1 MVLKVDNVKKIF
13 GNGDTAVVA
22 VNDVS
27 LTAEAGEIVLIMG
40 PSGSGK
46 TTLLSMIGG
55 LLTPTS
61 GTITLDGKSFSTLSQ
76 SRRARMRLKHIGF
89 IFQAF
94 NLLENLTALE
104 NVQIVAQL
112 AGIPAVQARQRSTE
126 LLQKL
131 HLGDR
136 LHHLPKELSGGQQQ
150 RVAVARA
157 LVNGAPLILAD
168 EPTGNLDSHAGH
180 EVMMLF
186 HNIAKDE
193 GKGVIIVSH
202 DTRIKDI
209 ADRVLW
215 IEDGS
220 VSTAPPEP
228 TTLERDPVC
237 GMRVDSQYT
246 PFRHLLNPAS
256 KKNPPKAVVFCSQDC
271 LNKFI
276 AHPEQYPLD
285 NPLDKKK

>member
-1 MVLKVDNVKKIF
+1 MVLRVHNAKKVF
-13 GNGDTAVVA
+13 GSGDTAVVA
-22 VNDVS
+22 VQDVS
-27 LTAEAGEIVLIMG
+27 LTADAGEIVLIMG

-61 GTITLDGKSFSTLSQ
+61 GEITLNGKSFSTLSQ
-76 SRRARMRLKHIGF
+76 SRRARLRLQHIGF

-94 NLLENLTALE
+94 NVLENLTALE
-104 NVQIVAQL
+104 NVQLVAQL
-112 AGIPAVQARQRSTE
+112 AGIPATQAREHSIA
-126 LLQKL
+126 LLERL

-193 GKGVIIVSH
+193 GKSVIIVSH
-202 DTRIKDI
+202 DSRIKDI

-237 GMRVDSQYT
+237 GMRVDAQYT
-246 PFRHLLNPAS
+246 PFHHVYKRTSA
-256 KKNPPKAVVFCSQDC
+256 VFCSQDC
-271 LNKFI
+271 LDKFI
-276 AHPEQYPLD
+276 SHPEQYPLD
-285 NPLDKKK
+285 NK